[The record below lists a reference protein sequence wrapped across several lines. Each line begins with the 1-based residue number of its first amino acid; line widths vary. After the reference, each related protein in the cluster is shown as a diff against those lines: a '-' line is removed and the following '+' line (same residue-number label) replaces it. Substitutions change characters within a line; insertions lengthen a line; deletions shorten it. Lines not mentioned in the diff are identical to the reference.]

1 MCWGSLTDESGGA
14 TATQSND
21 EGNLYD
27 AAANFTFPAAT
38 AATEVKY
45 L

>member
-1 MCWGSLTDESGGA
+1 MCWGSLTDETGA